1 MIMRCIGCGRESD
14 HDFKYCPYCGRAFSA
29 EPSEKE
35 NREEIRVSPGVSLC
49 TDGKYRWKYEMSL
62 FKNPTIF
69 IMVWKIF
76 FFIILGIFV
85 LANIA
90 DAVEWGDSFW
100 EHFCQN
106 LRFFG
111 VFLIG
116 MTVLSALGYL
126 LYAAIMGGKY
136 IVLFEMD
143 ERGVNHKQLPKQAK
157 KARRISE
164 LTMLAG
170 AATGN
175 PSVAGIGINSA
186 RSEMYSEFKKVRS
199 VKPFPRR
206 DLIKVNERFGKNQVY
221 ASKQDFDFVLEY
233 ILSHVTILET

>member
-1 MIMRCIGCGRESD
+1 MPLRAANAARSSASHFARLTPCPEATFLRTDDPSGSATSSILRESVYLR
-14 HDFKYCPYCGRAFSA
+14 HVFSRT
-29 EPSEKE
+29 P
-35 NREEIRVSPGVSLC
+35 RV
-49 TDGKYRWKYEMSL
+49 D
-62 FKNPTIF
+62 
-69 IMVWKIF
+69 
-76 FFIILGIFV
+76 V

-90 DAVEWGDSFW
+90 DAVEWGSSFW

-111 VFLIG
+111 IFLIG

-157 KARRISE
+157 KAHKISE

-170 AATGN
+170 AAAGN

-221 ASKQDFDFVLEY
+221 ASKQDFDFVLDY
-233 ILSHVTILET
+233 ILNHVTILET